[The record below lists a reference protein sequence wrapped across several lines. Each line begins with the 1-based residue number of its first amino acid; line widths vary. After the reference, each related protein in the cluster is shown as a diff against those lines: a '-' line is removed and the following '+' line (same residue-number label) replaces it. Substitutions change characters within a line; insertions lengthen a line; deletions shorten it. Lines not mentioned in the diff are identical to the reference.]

1 LTIRHRAIDGTIK
14 KVHHRDTEA
23 RRSKKKR
30 YLFFTCFSVP
40 LCPGGGSSLLATGG
54 TDFSD
59 GQGKKEVFLA
69 DRASPPNSAAPAT
82 GNSI

>member
-1 LTIRHRAIDGTIK
+1 
-14 KVHHRDTEA
+14 
-23 RRSKKKR
+23 
-30 YLFFTCFSVP
+30 
-40 LCPGGGSSLLATGG
+40 LLATGG

>member
-1 LTIRHRAIDGTIK
+1 MHKEK

-40 LCPGGGSSLLATGG
+40 LCPCGGSSLLATGG